1 MFINRMKIYK
11 PDTNTYPFNLP
22 IVESITHLEDG
33 LEFNSSITFFA
44 GENGSGKST
53 LLEAIAIQFG
63 INPKGGSNNFNF
75 STFDSHS
82 NLADSVTLVRKGQI
96 PDFSFFLRAENYYN
110 IASEIENLLVSDY
123 YGSRGLHEMSHGE
136 GMLSIIT
143 NRFIA
148 NGLYILDEPESGL
161 SVSRQLTLLKEIM
174 DLSREGCQFII
185 ATHSPVLLAAPNATI
200 YNISHDILQEIEY
213 EETEAYLDM
222 SLFINNPEQ
231 MIHYLTE

>member
-1 MFINRMKIYK
+1 
-11 PDTNTYPFNLP
+11 
-22 IVESITHLEDG
+22 
-33 LEFNSSITFFA
+33 
-44 GENGSGKST
+44 
-53 LLEAIAIQFG
+53 
-63 INPKGGSNNFNF
+63 
-75 STFDSHS
+75 
-82 NLADSVTLVRKGQI
+82 
-96 PDFSFFLRAENYYN
+96 
-110 IASEIENLLVSDY
+110 
-123 YGSRGLHEMSHGE
+123 MSHGE